1 VTSQIV
7 EKYPNY
13 NFTLKMVENF
23 MKEFSNQKNLVS
35 PKEEDFSTS
44 TSKKRKD
51 FTLSY
56 CKICGSS
63 HRNHP
68 DYEEKCKKKKLDPV
82 KSTVKKFDEIVKNY
96 EAPKNPVE
104 YQLDHP
110 MIVTK
115 LDDVSI
121 RMLLSPID
129 VQIDPVGKN
138 ETEMILEKSLNC
150 FISSLIHDSLK
161 IMGPNESNE
170 KVLVPTHVYSAI
182 MKNFEKY
189 AFLWN
194 FEK

>member
-1 VTSQIV
+1 VTSQII

-13 NFTLKMVENF
+13 NFTLKIVENF
-23 MKEFSNQKNLVS
+23 IKEFANQKNS
-35 PKEEDFSTS
+35 PTLKDEDFSTS

-51 FTLSY
+51 FTSSY

-68 DYEEKCKKKKLDPV
+68 YYEEKCKKKKLDPV
-82 KSTVKKFDEIVKNY
+82 TSTVKKFDEIVKNY
-96 EAPKNPVE
+96 EAKNPVE
-104 YQLDHP
+104 FQLDHP
-110 MIVTK
+110 TIVTK
-115 LDDVSI
+115 LDEVSI
-121 RMLLSPID
+121 RMMLSPID

-189 AFLWN
+189 AFLWD